1 MRTRDK
7 ILLLLIVVLTALAL
21 MTLLWPAFGES
32 LNRDELELGLDL
44 EGGAHLVY
52 EADFSELPE
61 DTDPG
66 DAMSGVMAVI
76 EKRINAYGVSEPVIQ
91 KIGSDRLLIQIPGID
106 DLEEAKARIGETALI
121 KFKEFV
127 PFEPQDTTT
136 APKPSESGTSLFTP
150 TEPENS
156 GTPVQPDASG
166 TSVEPNLSGTPSQS
180 VDSGSPIYFAERYDE
195 DEGRMVLTEVPRD
208 EAEYK
213 AIPATGTLDGKEI
226 ELTSQYFKGKV
237 EVRAYS
243 STNQPELYFE
253 WNETGA
259 EIFHQITTRLSAK
272 EEDSVERRLGIFVG
286 DEYEDAPNVREPIRE
301 SGVITGLSYNEATHL
316 QNFLNAGRIEV
327 PLHTLE
333 QHDVDPT
340 LGENFV
346 DWSIQAG
353 VVGLLLIIFFLI
365 LYYRMPGLVAGIALL
380 IYSVLVMAVYQLWPV
395 TLTLAGIAGFI
406 LSIGMAVDANVLI
419 FERMKE
425 EIRSGRTL
433 RAAVELGFNRAWPAI
448 RDGNVSTLITCF
460 ILGFMGQKLGAP
472 SVEGFAW
479 TLGIGVLLSL
489 FSAMVITRTFLRFLG
504 TTGVVNQRALYI
516 SALKEKMLSGE
527 GR

>member
-7 ILLLLIVVLTALAL
+7 VLLLLTVVLTALAL
-21 MTLLWPAFGES
+21 MTLFWPSFGEAM
-32 LNRDELELGLDL
+32 NRDGLQLGLEL

-61 DTDPG
+61 DTDPD

-76 EKRINAYGVSEPVIQ
+76 EKRINTYGVSEPVIQ
-91 KIGSDRLLIQIPGID
+91 KIGEDRILIQIPGID

-127 PFEPQDTTT
+127 MIET
-136 APKPSESGTSLFTP
+136 G
-150 TEPENS
+150 NG
-156 GTPVQPDASG
+156 GTPAQ
-166 TSVEPNLSGTPSQS
+166 TT
-180 VDSGSPIYFAERYDE
+180 DSGVTTSPVTIIPIEGPLSEIPEFKGGSPVFFALLPDE
-195 DEGRMVLTEVPRD
+195 DGNMDLTEVPKE
-208 EAEYK
+208 EAKYK
-213 AIPATGTLDGKEI
+213 AIPATGVIGGKEI

-237 EVRAYS
+237 EVRTYS
-243 STNQPELYFE
+243 SNSQPELYFE
-253 WNETGA
+253 WNSTGA
-259 EIFHQITTRLSAK
+259 ELFQQITTRLSAK
-272 EEDSVERRLGIFVG
+272 EENSVERRLGIFVG
-286 DEYEDAPNVREPIRE
+286 NVYEDAPHVNEPIRE
-301 SGVITGLSYNEATHL
+301 SGVITGLSYDEATHL
-316 QNFLNAGRIEV
+316 QNFLNAGRIDV
-327 PLHTLE
+327 PLHTIE

-340 LGENFV
+340 LGDKFV

-353 VVGLLLIIFFLI
+353 IIGMLLIIFFLI
-365 LYYRMPGLVAGIALL
+365 VYYRMPGAVASIALL
-380 IYSVLVMAVYQLWPV
+380 IYAALVLAIFQLWPI

-425 EIRSGRTL
+425 EIRAGRTL
-433 RAAVELGFNRAWPAI
+433 RASMELGFNRAWSAI
-448 RDGNVSTLITCF
+448 RDSNVSTLITCLV
-460 ILGFMGQKLGAP
+460 LGIMGNKLGAP

-479 TLGIGVLLSL
+479 TLGIGVLMSM
-489 FSAMVITRTFLRFLG
+489 FSAIVITRTLMRFLG

-516 SALKEKMLSGE
+516 SAMQEKMLSGE